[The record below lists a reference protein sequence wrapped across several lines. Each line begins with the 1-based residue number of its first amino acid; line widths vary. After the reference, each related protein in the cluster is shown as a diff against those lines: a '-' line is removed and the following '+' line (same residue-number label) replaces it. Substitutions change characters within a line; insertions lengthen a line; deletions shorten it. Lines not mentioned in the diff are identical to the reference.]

1 MRRSVASTKN
11 RGTELD
17 SAFELRLARGFTRV
31 RLAPCFAVSQR
42 AISRLERVVE
52 YLAVP
57 FLVALCEVPQR
68 SADELLGLNP
78 SPKVA
83 AHVQPPEEKRLWRH
97 LKVVAAIP
105 EREQRA
111 VLRIVDTAARA
122 GSDR

>member
-1 MRRSVASTKN
+1 M
-11 RGTELD
+11 D
-17 SAFELRLARGFTRV
+17 SPFELRLARGFTRV

-42 AISRLERVVE
+42 AVSRLERVVE

-78 SPKVA
+78 SPKA
-83 AHVQPPEEKRLWRH
+83 AHGQPPEEKRLWRH